1 MRDFNALPG
10 VHKADAAVVG
20 GGWTGLL
27 TAHFLAQ
34 RGIQVILLTAG
45 EPGTRQQ
52 ETPAILRPSASLLHA
67 HAHHG
72 EQVVAHIAQLRH
84 AMSHLPASLSPSI
97 AYQETDF
104 YTYCRT
110 PSQLFALRELQSF
123 GKHFGLPC
131 ETAEDA
137 GGCPFPVELS
147 LRAPGLLIDS
157 ASLSDALCRSIRQ
170 SGGDVFPHTRV
181 LNANALQVFT
191 ADARVDA
198 GCVLLCTGKPLGL
211 TRRSLLA
218 QLETRTI
225 VHCRLTGPAPLHTA
239 QFPAMPQD
247 MTLLPVPGGAEAL
260 WDAGRTGTREAEER
274 TARFVKLLRTR
285 LPDWEAG
292 PLHFRLH
299 TISLDGLPVVG
310 SFRTHNGHI
319 LCACGAADLPQALLC
334 ARALSRLALRKPS
347 AADLALRPDRLL
359 PRALRRRQLIHLR
372 RWRSFS
378 VLRTTPRCSHCRC
391 RLRYHARARWWG
403 CPYCGSAFGVLGERL
418 GGPALSDV
426 PISAAQRPRW

>member
-1 MRDFNALPG
+1 
-10 VHKADAAVVG
+10 
-20 GGWTGLL
+20 
-27 TAHFLAQ
+27 
-34 RGIQVILLTAG
+34 
-45 EPGTRQQ
+45 
-52 ETPAILRPSASLLHA
+52 
-67 HAHHG
+67 
-72 EQVVAHIAQLRH
+72 
-84 AMSHLPASLSPSI
+84 MSRLPASLSPSI
-97 AYQETDF
+97 AYQEADF

-110 PSQLFALRELQSF
+110 RSQLPALRELQRF
-123 GKHFGLPC
+123 GERYGLPC

-147 LRAPGLLIDS
+147 LRTPGLLIDS
-157 ASLSDALCRSIRQ
+157 AALADALCRSIREA
-170 SGGDVFPHTRV
+170 GGQVFPHTRV

-198 GCVLLCTGKPLGL
+198 SCVLLCTGKPLGL
-211 TRRSLLA
+211 IRRSLLA

-225 VHCRLTGPAPLHTA
+225 VHCRLTGPAPLHAA
-239 QFPAMPQD
+239 QFPAMPQG

-260 WDAGRTGTREAEER
+260 WDAGRTGTRDEAER
-274 TARFVKLLRTR
+274 AACFCQHLRMR

-319 LCACGAADLPQALLC
+319 LCACGAADLPEALLC
-334 ARALSRLALRKPS
+334 AQALARLALRKPAS
-347 AADLALRPDRLL
+347 ADLSLRPDRPI
-359 PRALRRRQLIHLR
+359 PRALHRRQLIRLR
-372 RWRSFS
+372 RWHSFS

-391 RLRYHARARWWG
+391 HLRYSARARWWG

-418 GGPALSDV
+418 GGPALSDA